1 MSSVPSR
8 CAATVGAAVGG
19 GSLSVPAPRPLAV
32 ALTGPAF
39 GVAALPLPF
48 AFAAPFL
55 SALSVF
61 LADLAAFGFAA
72 SPFVAVLFA
81 AVALAAALFTGPVFA
96 AVPALAATL
105 LDLAALALVAAALV
119 AAAFGAV
126 LLALAVPLAVL
137 ARDAVVRAAAVRV
150 AGRTVRAVPA
160 DRVDGVEATV
170 AADIA
175 LAASVSDFTATSIA
189 LVAVLIACR
198 AVVMVFADEVA
209 LVAAVLSFVAAVV
222 TLVAAADTVLGVA
235 AEAARD
241 AAVPDVRVVPDVLL
255 ACEPVARAVDA
266 RDAARVPVAVGLAVL
281 GLAVAGFAAVVR
293 AVARLPVSV
302 GTDLFPPIVI
312 RYGES
317 HSTHAKFY
325 TSLS

>member
-1 MSSVPSR
+1 
-8 CAATVGAAVGG
+8 
-19 GSLSVPAPRPLAV
+19 
-32 ALTGPAF
+32 
-39 GVAALPLPF
+39 
-48 AFAAPFL
+48 
-55 SALSVF
+55 
-61 LADLAAFGFAA
+61 
-72 SPFVAVLFA
+72 
-81 AVALAAALFTGPVFA
+81 
-96 AVPALAATL
+96 
-105 LDLAALALVAAALV
+105 
-119 AAAFGAV
+119 V
-126 LLALAVPLAVL
+126 LLAVTVPLAVL
-137 ARDAVVRAAAVRV
+137 ALDAVVRAAAVPV
-150 AGRTVRAVPA
+150 ARTVRAVPA
-160 DRVDGVEATV
+160 VRVDGVEATV

-175 LAASVSDFTATSIA
+175 FAASVSDFTATSIA
-189 LVAVLIACR
+189 LVAVLIAWR

-209 LVAAVLSFVAAVV
+209 LVAAVLSFVAAAV

-241 AAVPDVRVVPDVLL
+241 AVV
-255 ACEPVARAVDA
+255 RAVDA
-266 RDAARVPVAVGLAVL
+266 RDAAARVPVAREAVALAAVGLAVL

>member
-39 GVAALPLPF
+39 GVAALPLPL

-72 SPFVAVLFA
+72 SLFVAVLFA
-81 AVALAAALFTGPVFA
+81 AVALAAEVFTGPVFA

-105 LDLAALALVAAALV
+105 LDLAALALV

-241 AAVPDVRVVPDVLL
+241 AAVRDVRVVPDVLL
-255 ACEPVARAVDA
+255 ACEPVARDA
-266 RDAARVPVAVGLAVL
+266 AARVPVAVGLAVL